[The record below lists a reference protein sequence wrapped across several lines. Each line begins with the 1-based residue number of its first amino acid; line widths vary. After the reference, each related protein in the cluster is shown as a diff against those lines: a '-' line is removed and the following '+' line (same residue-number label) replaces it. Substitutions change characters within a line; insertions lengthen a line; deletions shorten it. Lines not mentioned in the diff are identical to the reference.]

1 MSNSGLSR
9 IGLIVGT
16 AVTTVWAGVLSV
28 FVGLFDSF
36 SGELVSLFTGYLFP
50 ILTLGIPAGIVVGL
64 IGGKQLYIESGL
76 AAVFGYLLSV
86 LVTLVYDSL
95 IRGDPTAP
103 GRTPELLI
111 GFFFAL
117 LVGLVLLPAMGLI
130 GGYTARTVRGY
141 TTQRDW
147 SPCADCT
154 CELRSVVIRWR
165 ETA

>member
-1 MSNSGLSR
+1 MGNSGLSR
-9 IGLIVGT
+9 IGLFVGT
-16 AVTTVWAGVLSV
+16 AVTAIWAGVLSV
-28 FVGLFDSF
+28 LVGLFDSS
-36 SGELVSLFTGYLFP
+36 SGELLSLFTGFLFP

-117 LVGLVLLPAMGLI
+117 LVGLVLLPVMVLI
-130 GGYTARTVRGY
+130 GGYTAQTVRGY
-141 TTQRDW
+141 TT
-147 SPCADCT
+147 
-154 CELRSVVIRWR
+154 
-165 ETA
+165 